1 MWSGR
6 PTLEIDGVDTLIAD
20 DNTDDNTAGMSYVLK
35 EEAQL
40 AQTWSAK
47 DQVEHDHGEREITN
61 RLNATRLR
69 FENLRTRIDVLWERF
84 VTLSL
89 DRIMSQQ
96 LREFLDELDA
106 EAQELTQLLTGV
118 DCEMDRIRVRIQERQ
133 RVLAQKITLLEPLAH
148 RTSTENHLNMM
159 LGRVEGLEAYLL
171 GRKDVPSQ
179 SYDMHYKR
187 HTNAPSDLLYLR
199 VRLLTTRIAVNA
211 ANLSR
216 RLAELDAQLAAS
228 WLDAERLKADL
239 APLAARIECISE
251 QSRYWLMY
259 LDIDSG
265 KTDE

>member
-1 MWSGR
+1 M
-6 PTLEIDGVDTLIAD
+6 DTPITDDDNNAD
-20 DNTDDNTAGMSYVLK
+20 DKMAGMSYVLK

-40 AQTWSAK
+40 AQAWSAK
-47 DQVEHDHGEREITN
+47 DQIEHDHGEREITN
-61 RLNATRLR
+61 RLNASQFR
-69 FENLRTRIDVLWERF
+69 FENLRTRVDVLWERF

-89 DRIMSQQ
+89 DRIMSPQ
-96 LREFLDELDA
+96 LREFLDELDT
-106 EAQELTQLLTGV
+106 EAQDLTQMLTEV
-118 DCEMDRIRVRIQERQ
+118 DCEMDRIRVRIHERR
-133 RVLAQKITLLEPLAH
+133 RVLAQKTALLEPLAH

-216 RLAELDAQLAAS
+216 RLAELDTQLAAS
-228 WLDAERLKADL
+228 LLDTEQLKTNL
-239 APLAARIECISE
+239 APLSARIECITE

-259 LDIDSG
+259 LDIGLG
-265 KTDE
+265 KNDE